1 MRIFF
6 NLFLKPFSRS
16 MDLVCCQAGQ
26 KRNDRVDVQMSEG
39 HVRKET
45 PLIHLHALFHVPTTR
60 WQFCYQHEL
69 KTDSPKPFIFSFDLF
84 FKRNIWINDGWSA
97 SKWNSVWKWSWQK
110 WIFILSSYLISCF
123 FVFLSLF
130 MPSIQWLVLATKRDE
145 MNKNTKNFVWFCQTQ
160 LLYM

>member
-97 SKWNSVWKWSWQK
+97 SKWNSVWKWSWQR
-110 WIFILSSYLISCF
+110 WIFILSSYLISW
-123 FVFLSLF
+123 FLCLSV
-130 MPSIQWLVLATKRDE
+130 SIYAFYSVACSWLKTRWD
-145 MNKNTKNFVWFCQTQ
+145 
-160 LLYM
+160 